1 MAEIEK
7 SAFAQEAP
15 EPTEIERITQRIQN
29 FKVGLTPQNAQIVP
43 QILEKGLSNGIFKLN
58 ELDSLVNIREE
69 VNRGIIEYNSQVQV
83 AQQRLAELQEEE
95 VAKRAKERDER
106 EQAWAQ
112 KVSDE
117 RQIRKTLQ
125 DKVAI
130 LEAKLEAL
138 SGIQGNIAP
147 QPVIEDTVDR
157 TTLSRREQV
166 LLDPVESSK
175 PKPKSKAWEMIRAGR
190 VEKEEEEVINDL
202 GQDLPTLE
210 QIQIPEDAK
219 TVSDFF
225 EEVESVQ
232 ELADIAD
239 KLVDE
244 EKEAEEISQAQV
256 ESDFKL
262 VDEDEKT
269 KPTFSGPTITG
280 GNAPNIKAVVEEPKN
295 VEAKIDKPIRQFD
308 TEEEM
313 LADAQRRLD
322 EKLAQAEEEE
332 TEEVVIPSESD
343 LRVMTKSEIVDS
355 ARTLGFNSV
364 ISSLTKEK
372 MIDNFLSETEAFITA
387 LQESGEFVSATESDT
402 QEKEDNADDIR
413 DGGYF

>member
-106 EQAWAQ
+106 EKAWEQ

-138 SGIQGNIAP
+138 SGIQGNVAP
-147 QPVIEDTVDR
+147 QPVIEDEDDK

-166 LLDPVESSK
+166 LQDPVEAAK

-190 VEKEEEEVINDL
+190 VEKEEQEVINDL

-210 QIQIPEDAK
+210 QIEIPEDAK

-225 EEVESVQ
+225 AEVESVQ

-244 EKEAEEISQAQV
+244 EEAKEISQTQV

-269 KPTFSGPTITG
+269 KPSFSGPKITG
-280 GNAPNIKAVVEEPKN
+280 GNAPNIKAVIEEPKN
-295 VEAKIDKPIRQFD
+295 VEAKVDKPIRQFD

-332 TEEVVIPSESD
+332 TEEVIVPSESD
-343 LRVMTKSEIVDS
+343 LRAMTKSEIVDS

-402 QEKEDNADDIR
+402 EEKEDGADDIR